1 VGRGGLKE
9 GAGVLGVRATG
20 RAGDISGEML
30 GGSCASWRRK
40 GEEGDDRRARV
51 RRERG
56 ACERATRWGE
66 LRRPRALA
74 GGPERV
80 RGEQAVRDA
89 GLGREGALG
98 RHREKEKRR
107 MGRPGKRRKMGPL
120 ERWVRAGLPEV
131 GPGMGFGFLVLGLGW
146 VSFLLLLLFLFL
158 FLTQTKFE
166 FKSKFEIKPHSNN

>member
-1 VGRGGLKE
+1 MAR
-9 GAGVLGVRATG
+9 
-20 RAGDISGEML
+20 
-30 GGSCASWRRK
+30 WRWK

-89 GLGREGALG
+89 GLGRVA
-98 RHREKEKRR
+98 
-107 MGRPGKRRKMGPL
+107 
-120 ERWVRAGLPEV
+120 RWRAGERAGRESQLGHGERSGVASWAGRV
-131 GPGMGFGFLVLGLGW
+131 GLDLASLG
-146 VSFLLLLLFLFL
+146 
-158 FLTQTKFE
+158 
-166 FKSKFEIKPHSNN
+166 

>member
-1 VGRGGLKE
+1 MRVQGGRGGLKE

-89 GLGREGALG
+89 GLGRVARWRAGERAGRESQLG
-98 RHREKEKRR
+98 HGEL
-107 MGRPGKRRKMGPL
+107 GRPGWAGSREFGLFWVWVLFPL
-120 ERWVRAGLPEV
+120 YL
-131 GPGMGFGFLVLGLGW
+131 
-146 VSFLLLLLFLFL
+146 SFLFL
-158 FLTQTKFE
+158 SLTQAQLFE
-166 FKSKFEIKPHSNN
+166 FKRNLEFKPL